1 MIESSKVVVKIEYE
15 RDGKTRVYYVE
26 VDENKLEGFRA
37 RGESF
42 LSVAND
48 GRVAWLDKE
57 AILSVS
63 ELETKLIAYEK
74 SRLENEASAVKEGF
88 KIPS

>member
-1 MIESSKVVVKIEYE
+1 MVKVKYE
-15 RDGKTRVYYVE
+15 RDGKTRIYYGE
-26 VDENKLEGFRA
+26 VDGNKLKGFRA

-48 GRVAWLDKE
+48 GEVAWFDKE

-63 ELETKLIAYEK
+63 ELETKLIAYDK
-74 SRLENEASAVKEGF
+74 CRLENASFAVKQGL
-88 KIPS
+88 KI